1 MFAPRGLDQLMED
14 FKKTAGDFPNFYD
27 SMDSRE
33 KLLFKSWIHRL
44 RVETY
49 SPLADD
55 FDQNPTKLF

>member
-1 MFAPRGLDQLMED
+1 MFAPRGLDQLKED
-14 FKKTAGDFPNFYD
+14 FKKTAGDFIYFYNG
-27 SMDSRE
+27 MDSRE

-44 RVETY
+44 RVEAY